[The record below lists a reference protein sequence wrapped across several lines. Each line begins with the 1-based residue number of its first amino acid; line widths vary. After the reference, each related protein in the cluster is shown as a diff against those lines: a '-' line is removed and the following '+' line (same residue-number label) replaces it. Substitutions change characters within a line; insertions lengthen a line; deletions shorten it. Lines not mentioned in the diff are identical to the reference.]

1 MTTSARLESHPRF
14 MGFRDCPAC
23 GETLFAAEHAE
34 FICADHMILC
44 WRCDACDH
52 ALRQVAEK
60 ASVKAGLLINATR
73 VALVGQPV
81 APPLFDTMVVLG
93 KQRVVS
99 RLRRALPLISARTV
113 AG

>member
-1 MTTSARLESHPRF
+1 MTTSARLESHARF

-52 ALRQVAEK
+52 AFQTA
-60 ASVKAGLLINATR
+60 AA
-73 VALVGQPV
+73 VGRA
-81 APPLFDTMVVLG
+81 APTH
-93 KQRVVS
+93 
-99 RLRRALPLISARTV
+99 AA
-113 AG
+113 